1 MTPRLRALVVDDERL
16 ARVELLTLL
25 RAHPEVEVVGE
36 AADADEALRRME
48 ALDPDVLFLDVQM
61 PGSSGFEL
69 LERAHPRGRVV
80 FVTAY
85 DTHALRAFDVN
96 ALDYLLKPV
105 HPERLAATV
114 ARLAGGDGDP
124 RSPQRL
130 GGDDHLWIQS
140 DRAARFVKV
149 RQIAC
154 ILGAGDYTEVV
165 TGDGKRTLVLR
176 ALKDWERRLPA
187 TMFARV
193 HRGTLVNMEW
203 VERIEPHGDESF
215 RVILRGID
223 RPVPMSRRHA
233 ARLKFRLT

>member
-1 MTPRLRALVVDDERL
+1 VDDERL

-36 AADADEALRRME
+36 AGDADEALRRLD

-61 PGSSGFEL
+61 PGASGFEL

-105 HPERLAATV
+105 HPERLAATM
-114 ARLAGGDGDP
+114 ARLAGSAAAP
-124 RSPQRL
+124 SSVPRL
-130 GGDDHLWIQS
+130 GCDDHLWIQS

-165 TGDGKRTLVLR
+165 SGDGRRTLVLR

-187 TMFARV
+187 ELFARV

-203 VERIEPHGDESF
+203 VERIEPHGDESY
-215 RVILRGID
+215 RVVLRGIE

-233 ARLKFRLT
+233 ARLRFRLT